1 MNKRKRKPQTGVA
14 SFSMHELAGL
24 IVFEDD
30 RSNALGR
37 GEYFTKKAFKKR
49 QEDIDKPKSK

>member
-1 MNKRKRKPQTGVA
+1 MSKRKPQTGVA

-37 GEYFTKKAFKKR
+37 GEYFTKESFKKR
-49 QEDIDKPKSK
+49 QEDFDKPKTK

>member
-1 MNKRKRKPQTGVA
+1 MSKRKTQSGIA
-14 SFSMHELAGL
+14 SFSMHDLAGL

-49 QEDIDKPKSK
+49 QEDIDKLNST